1 MTSTKTGTRAQ
12 EADLVRRLHR
22 NDPSAIEEL
31 YTTYFDR
38 LYSLVYNQV
47 DRDRSTAEDIVQDTF
62 LAAVRSSKRFRGQS
76 STYTWLCSIAYHKVA
91 DFYRRKASESKH
103 IDRTFSVD
111 ALESGEQQA
120 EKVPSSNPTDSMDT
134 AAVVQQAM
142 AGLPWDYRQV
152 LILKYVDELPVL
164 EISRIM
170 RRSPKS
176 IEGLLSRA
184 RKALRANL
192 PDWGE

>member
-1 MTSTKTGTRAQ
+1 MTSTKTGTRPQ
-12 EADLVRRLHR
+12 EVDLVRRLHR

-91 DFYRRKASESKH
+91 DFYRRKASEAKH
-103 IDRTFSVD
+103 IDRSFNVD

-120 EKVPSSNPTDSMDT
+120 ERVPYTNPTDSIDT
-134 AAVVQQAM
+134 AAVVQQAL
-142 AGLPWDYRQV
+142 ARLPWDYRQV

-164 EISRIM
+164 EICKIM

-176 IEGLLSRA
+176 VEGLLSRA
-184 RKALRANL
+184 RRALKENL
-192 PDWGE
+192 PAWGE

>member
-1 MTSTKTGTRAQ
+1 MTSMKTVTRNQ
-12 EADLVRRLHR
+12 EVDLVRRLHR

-47 DRDRSTAEDIVQDTF
+47 DRDRSTTEDIVQDTF

-91 DFYRRKASESKH
+91 DFYRRKASEARH
-103 IDRTFSVD
+103 VDRSFNVD
-111 ALESGEQQA
+111 DLESGEQQTEIA
-120 EKVPSSNPTDSMDT
+120 HYTNPTDSIDT

-184 RKALRANL
+184 RKALRSSL

>member
-1 MTSTKTGTRAQ
+1 M
-12 EADLVRRLHR
+12 RRLHR

-47 DRDRSTAEDIVQDTF
+47 DRDRSTTEDIVQDTF

-91 DFYRRKASESKH
+91 DFYRRKASEAKH
-103 IDRTFSVD
+103 IDRSFNVD
-111 ALESGEQQA
+111 ALESGEQQV
-120 EKVPSSNPTDSMDT
+120 ETTSYINPTDSMDT
-134 AAVVQQAM
+134 TAVVQQAM

-164 EISRIM
+164 EISKIM

-184 RKALRANL
+184 RRALKAGL
-192 PDWGE
+192 PAWNE

>member
-1 MTSTKTGTRAQ
+1 M
-12 EADLVRRLHR
+12 RRLHR

-47 DRDRSTAEDIVQDTF
+47 DRDRNTTEDIVQDTF
-62 LAAVRSSKRFRGQS
+62 LAAVKSSKRFRGQS

-91 DFYRRKASESKH
+91 DYYRRKASEAKH
-103 IDRTFSVD
+103 IDRSFNVD

-120 EKVPSSNPTDSMDT
+120 ETASYANPTDSIDT
-134 AAVVQQAM
+134 ATIVRQAM

-152 LILKYVDELPVL
+152 LILKYVDEMPVL
-164 EISRIM
+164 EICRIM

-184 RKALRANL
+184 RKALKASL
-192 PDWGE
+192 PDWSE

>member
-1 MTSTKTGTRAQ
+1 MTTTKTGTRAQ
-12 EADLVRRLHR
+12 EVDLVRRLHR

-47 DRDRSTAEDIVQDTF
+47 DRDRNTTEDIIQDTF
-62 LAAVRSSKRFRGQS
+62 LAAVKSSKQFRGQS

-91 DFYRRKASESKH
+91 DFYRRKASEARH
-103 IDRTFSVD
+103 IDHSFNVD

-120 EKVPSSNPTDSMDT
+120 EGASYANPTDSIDT

-142 AGLPWDYRQV
+142 ARLPWDYRQV

-184 RKALRANL
+184 RKALKAGL
-192 PDWGE
+192 PNWSE

>member
-1 MTSTKTGTRAQ
+1 MTTTKTGTRAQ
-12 EADLVRRLHR
+12 EVDLVRRLHR

-47 DRDRSTAEDIVQDTF
+47 DRDRNTTEDIIQDTF
-62 LAAVRSSKRFRGQS
+62 LAAVKSSKQFRGQS

-91 DFYRRKASESKH
+91 DFYRRKASEARH
-103 IDRTFSVD
+103 IDHSFNVD
-111 ALESGEQQA
+111 ALDSGEQQA
-120 EKVPSSNPTDSMDT
+120 ETAFYANPTDSIDT
-134 AAVVQQAM
+134 ATIVRQAM

-152 LILKYVDELPVL
+152 LILKYVDEMPVL
-164 EISRIM
+164 EICRIM

-184 RKALRANL
+184 RKALKAGL
-192 PDWGE
+192 PNWSE